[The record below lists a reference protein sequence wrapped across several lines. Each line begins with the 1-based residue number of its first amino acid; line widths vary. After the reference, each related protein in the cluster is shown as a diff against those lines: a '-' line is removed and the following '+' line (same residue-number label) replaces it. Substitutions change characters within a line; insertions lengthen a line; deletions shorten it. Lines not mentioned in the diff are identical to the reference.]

1 MGTARSRGSRTV
13 VARNESGRLFDLKRR
28 TVCRLPSVDLLELA
42 DKLWSGDLDVAGP
55 PSPEHPG
62 NEKAVNPFV
71 PRGEL
76 VEIGQGT
83 AFVNSFANVSASKPP
98 RDWSASTAA
107 RPSRQ
112 QTSTG

>member
-1 MGTARSRGSRTV
+1 M
-13 VARNESGRLFDLKRR
+13 
-28 TVCRLPSVDLLELA
+28 DLLELA
-42 DKLWSGDLDVAGP
+42 DRLWSGDLDVAGP

-71 PRGEL
+71 SRGEL

-83 AFVNSFANVSASKPP
+83 AFVNSFANVSAFETTDGTGL
-98 RDWSASTAA
+98 RRQRRA
-107 RPSRQ
+107 RSRR